1 MTTIKISNMTKPLA
15 FVGTTPTAKNRC
27 HRLPLRWFALA
38 LGLLPATIL
47 AQTPPTPAKPEA
59 GSAEEPLAVEA
70 KWTSTPEPKLP
81 NVLIL
86 GDSIS
91 IGYTLQVRDRLKGV
105 ANVYRPMMTK
115 AGRTLPGNC
124 MDSATGL
131 KKLKYWLGTNSWQ
144 VIHFNFGLHDL
155 KYLDQ
160 EGKYVKASEGT
171 QVASPEVYE
180 KNLRELV
187 ARLKKTGAALIWA
200 STTPVPANT
209 PGRVEGDEKIFNRV
223 AEKVMRENHV
233 QINDLCQAVAPRF
246 KELAIKPGNVH
257 FNDEGYQILASAVAE
272 AVQSALKQPK

>member
-1 MTTIKISNMTKPLA
+1 MATIKVSNMTKPLA
-15 FVGTTPTAKNRC
+15 FMRTTPTAKNRF
-27 HRLPLRWFALA
+27 HRLPLLWFALA
-38 LGLLPATIL
+38 LGLLPAASL
-47 AQTPPTPAKPEA
+47 AQTPLTTVKPEA

-70 KWTSTPEPKLP
+70 QWKNTPDLKLP

-155 KYLDQ
+155 KYLDKD
-160 EGKYVKASEGT
+160 GKYVKASEGT
-171 QVASPEVYE
+171 QLASPEVYE

-187 ARLKKTGAALIWA
+187 ARLKQTGAVLIWA

-209 PGRVEGDEKIFNRV
+209 LGRVEGDERIYNQL
-223 AEKVMRENHV
+223 AEKVMREYNI
-233 QINDLCQAVAPRF
+233 QLDDLWGAVAPRF
-246 KELAIKPGNVH
+246 KELGIKPGNVH

-272 AVQSALKQPK
+272 AVKSALKQPK